1 MLASGGGY
9 DLSVYTLL
17 NVYTE
22 SGHAPIMLD
31 GLDVNGFGL
40 QNPCG
45 ITIDASFPDIS
56 RMVGDPE
63 STSEDI
69 AATTFQTCPS
79 ATVQFEGYQ
88 VVVVDVIDSSGN
100 SVAYPG
106 DYITVDTEYAQLL
119 ISEVNDAAKIGTYT
133 VHYVIGLAQESLFE
147 LMLRTPETMSLIIGS
162 TTCTSVLVPD
172 PLETEYSY

>member
-1 MLASGGGY
+1 
-9 DLSVYTLL
+9 
-17 NVYTE
+17 
-22 SGHAPIMLD
+22 MLD
-31 GLDVNGFGL
+31 GLDANDFGL
-40 QNPCG
+40 QNPCE

-56 RMVGDPE
+56 RIVGDPE

-69 AATTFQTCPS
+69 TATTFQTCPS

-88 VVVVDVIDSSGN
+88 VVVVDVLDSSGN
-100 SVAYPG
+100 SVVNLG
-106 DYITVDTEYAQLL
+106 DYITVDTGDVQVL